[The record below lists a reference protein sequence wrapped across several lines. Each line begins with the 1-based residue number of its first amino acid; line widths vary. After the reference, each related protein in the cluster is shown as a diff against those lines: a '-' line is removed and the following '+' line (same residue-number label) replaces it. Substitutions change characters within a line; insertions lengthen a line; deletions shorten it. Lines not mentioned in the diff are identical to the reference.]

1 MSIEQRLRALEQR
14 DPEPP
19 RFVVSAGGVTRD
31 PLTGEA
37 MPTATWRALH
47 PDALSFTLRIDRADR
62 PDLLGAGE
70 PVR

>member
-1 MSIEQRLRALEQR
+1 MNLDQRLRA
-14 DPEPP
+14 PERQEEGPP

-47 PDALSFTLRIDRADR
+47 PDALTFTLRIDRPGEENR
-62 PDLLGAGE
+62 P
-70 PVR
+70 